1 MDEKLKS
8 HFLNLY
14 CMTVADG
21 NVSPK
26 ELEQMYK
33 IGLDYYKLTP
43 EEIDKTIISGD
54 IVFYKPETE
63 EEKVLYLY
71 DLALIACANDVV
83 DEEEK
88 LLLKRYAIKFDV
100 ALSQVDTLIEFLLQ
114 NAKEKLSHEEL
125 LKQLS
130 K

>member
-33 IGLDYYKLTP
+33 IGVDYYQLTP

-63 EEKVLYLY
+63 EERVLYLY
-71 DLALIACANDVV
+71 DLALIAYANGVV

-88 LLLKRYAIKFDV
+88 LLLKKYAIKFDV
-100 ALSQVDTLIEFLLQ
+100 ALNQIETLIEFLLK
-114 NAKEKLSHEEL
+114 NAKEKLSHKEL